1 MNKKTKIIIT
11 VAVSSSMIGLA
22 TAGLVPSGPAEIWTI
37 GAISALTTTSVGA
50 ISAFGTAF
58 SSSMQMN
65 FERIISAIAVATKQ
79 EAVSANNVGEG
90 MQKSAQV
97 LVTAIKSQKQAEDI
111 AQATMNYAPD
121 TGQGFQPCQTMQRNQ
136 SLSIAFDGMERKIGS
151 EMENMDID
159 NKTGFIVESK
169 AEAIGNRLNKHYKL
183 FCTDAEAKQGLCSKS
198 KLAGA
203 DVNAAY
209 LFEPTAKDSDED
221 KARQAYIEH
230 IMGEPDEPI
239 EGNVNKSLDS
249 KARFVEKINKD
260 ALMSIPAYSL
270 QAIRLANLRQKEYQE
285 YSPNQLLKARVNQYF
300 GGQEANQWAGQLAR
314 QTERGLLVEALKMH
328 GLETWLHQRQY
339 EQNQRLEANLA
350 ALLVMDGKIKQK
362 ELQQQY
368 SKLSNQNTN

>member
-1 MNKKTKIIIT
+1 MNKKTKIIIA
-11 VAVSSSMIGLA
+11 VAVSSGMIGLA
-22 TAGLVPSGPAEIWTI
+22 VAGLVPSGPAEIWTI

-50 ISAFGTAF
+50 ITAFGTAF
-58 SSSMQMN
+58 STSMQMN

-79 EAVSANNVGEG
+79 EAISANNVGEG

-97 LVTAIKSQKQAEDI
+97 LVTAIKSQNQAEDI
-111 AQATMNYAPD
+111 AQTAMNYAPD

-136 SLSIAFDGMERKIGS
+136 SLSTAFNDMERKIGS

-159 NKTGFIVESK
+159 NKAGFIVESK
-169 AEAIGNRLNKHYKL
+169 AEALGNRLHKHYKL
-183 FCTDAEAKQGLCSKS
+183 FCTEAESKQGLCSKS

-203 DVNAAY
+203 DINAAY
-209 LFEPTAKDSDED
+209 LFEPSLKDSNED

-230 IMGEPDEPI
+230 ILGEPDEPI
-239 EGNVNKSLDS
+239 EGNSNKNIAS
-249 KARFVEKINKD
+249 KVKFVEKIHKD

-270 QAIRLANLRQKEYQE
+270 QAVRLANLRQKEYQE
-285 YSPNQLLKARVNQYF
+285 YSPNELLKARVNQYF

-328 GLETWLHQRQY
+328 GLETWLHQKQY

-350 ALLVMDGKIKQK
+350 ALLVIDGKIKQK
-362 ELQQQY
+362 QLQQQY

>member
-1 MNKKTKIIIT
+1 
-11 VAVSSSMIGLA
+11 
-22 TAGLVPSGPAEIWTI
+22 
-37 GAISALTTTSVGA
+37 
-50 ISAFGTAF
+50 
-58 SSSMQMN
+58 
-65 FERIISAIAVATKQ
+65 
-79 EAVSANNVGEG
+79 
-90 MQKSAQV
+90 
-97 LVTAIKSQKQAEDI
+97 
-111 AQATMNYAPD
+111 
-121 TGQGFQPCQTMQRNQ
+121 
-136 SLSIAFDGMERKIGS
+136 
-151 EMENMDID
+151 
-159 NKTGFIVESK
+159 
-169 AEAIGNRLNKHYKL
+169 
-183 FCTDAEAKQGLCSKS
+183 
-198 KLAGA
+198 
-203 DVNAAY
+203 
-209 LFEPTAKDSDED
+209 
-221 KARQAYIEH
+221 
-230 IMGEPDEPI
+230 MGEPDEPI